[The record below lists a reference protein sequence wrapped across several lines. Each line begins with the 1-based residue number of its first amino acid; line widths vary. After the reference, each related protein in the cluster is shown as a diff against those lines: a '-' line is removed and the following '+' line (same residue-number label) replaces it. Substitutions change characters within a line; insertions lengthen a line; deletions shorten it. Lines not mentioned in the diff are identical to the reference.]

1 MRDPDAPRPVP
12 PPSPLQAHHV
22 ARGVAFEKL
31 EHTLNRRLQRTHK
44 PFDLHGLYLAVTSRG
59 GFLDRPKARKNLS
72 MVEVF
77 RDMENHYDRHTYTD
91 IGTLLLNTYEQTFLE
106 YEREHPQDLNIIA
119 CPTCAR
125 SPPRRERRARA
136 SGGASRS
143 RDDPP
148 PFAREGVARG
158 EPPNALGWVECD
170 ACRVLTHVDCAR
182 AGAADLTPGGNV
194 AWFVCDA
201 CDETSSGNARRT
213 PPSNVA
219 GTTDAG
225 TRSVGAGVEKRR
237 KRSRD
242 DVRSRRPA
250 PRSIGDDV
258 RAASAAAAAA
268 VAAAAADGRRTFDP
282 RLAEAA
288 TRFVAED
295 AARRRT
301 GAKPGAVDAVLGT
314 AGFGDG
320 AARGAGE
327 DGEDAVMVPAPGWLP
342 WSVADVLH
350 GERDG
355 SPRRAFVPLV
365 RNASLT
371 PRPWGVD
378 VPRSDSQCS
387 LDVFGIL
394 LDADASASS
403 PLGPAA

>member
-1 MRDPDAPRPVP
+1 MRDLKRPRPVP
-12 PPSPLQAHHV
+12 PFSSPGAPRRARRRVREARAHAQPPSAAHADPSTCTV
-22 ARGVAFEKL
+22 STSPSSAVSSIAPRRARTSPWWRCSGL
-31 EHTLNRRLQRTHK
+31 GHTT
-44 PFDLHGLYLAVTSRG
+44 AV
-59 GFLDRPKARKNLS
+59 
-72 MVEVF
+72 
-77 RDMENHYDRHTYTD
+77 HRHRHAP
-91 IGTLLLNTYEQTFLE
+91 LNTYEQTFWSTNANTRRTQHHRVSDV
-106 YEREHPQDLNIIA
+106 REIA
-119 CPTCAR
+119 AATR
-125 SPPRRERRARA
+125 PPRGARRP
-136 SGGASRS
+136 SRS
-143 RDDPP
+143 RDDP

-158 EPPNALGWVECD
+158 GRTRSDGSVR
-170 ACRVLTHVDCAR
+170 RVSRVTTSTAR
-182 AGAADLTPGGNV
+182 RGRRRSHPRGNV

-201 CDETSSGNARRT
+201 CDETSSGIARQRRRRT
-213 PPSNVA
+213 SRRRTS

-225 TRSVGAGVEKRR
+225 TRSVGQEWKRK

-250 PRSIGDDV
+250 AIVGDVTRRV
-258 RAASAAAAAA
+258 RPAAAA
-268 VAAAAADGRRTFDP
+268 AAAAADGRRTFDP
-282 RLAEAA
+282 RLAG
-288 TRFVAED
+288 
-295 AARRRT
+295 RRRVRRGRCRATTT
-301 GAKPGAVDAVLGT
+301 GAKPGLWT
-314 AGFGDG
+314 RFGDG
-320 AARGAGE
+320 RIRGRPARGAGE

>member
-1 MRDPDAPRPVP
+1 
-12 PPSPLQAHHV
+12 
-22 ARGVAFEKL
+22 
-31 EHTLNRRLQRTHK
+31 
-44 PFDLHGLYLAVTSRG
+44 
-59 GFLDRPKARKNLS
+59 
-72 MVEVF
+72 
-77 RDMENHYDRHTYTD
+77 MENHYDRHTYTD
-91 IGTLLLNTYEQTFLE
+91 IGTLLLNTYEQAFLE

-119 CPTCAR
+119 CPTCAKP
-125 SPPRRERRARA
+125 PPRRERRAGA
-136 SGGASRS
+136 SGGGVSRS

-148 PFAREGVARG
+148 PFAREGIAPG

-201 CDETSSGNARRT
+201 CDETRRGTITARRDVEQ
-213 PPSNVA
+213 PSNVA
-219 GTTDAG
+219 GTINAG

-237 KRSRD
+237 GALGKRSRD

-250 PRSIGDDV
+250 PRSIGDDF
-258 RAASAAAAAA
+258 RPAS
-268 VAAAAADGRRTFDP
+268 AAAADGRRRTFDP
-282 RLAEAA
+282 RL
-288 TRFVAED
+288 TD
-295 AARRRT
+295 
-301 GAKPGAVDAVLGT
+301 
-314 AGFGDG
+314 FGDG

-350 GERDG
+350 GGRDG

-371 PRPWGVD
+371 PRPGGVD

-387 LDVFGIL
+387 LDMFGIL
-394 LDADASASS
+394 LDANASASS